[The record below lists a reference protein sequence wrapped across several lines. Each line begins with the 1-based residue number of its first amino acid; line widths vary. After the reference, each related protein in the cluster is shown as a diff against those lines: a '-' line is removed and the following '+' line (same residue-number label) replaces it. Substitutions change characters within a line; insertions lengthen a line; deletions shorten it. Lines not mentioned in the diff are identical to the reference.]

1 VNQRFIPIQNKAQ
14 MKKTSVVLILVSCLL
29 SLHFSCQNKGKASGD
44 QPSDGEQLARAYCGS
59 CHVFPE
65 PALLD
70 KKTWEIGV
78 LPVMAELMKP
88 AKDGTAGPDS
98 SIYGQTPPPTETISP
113 EQWNQIVQY
122 YTSNAPDIL
131 APAKDSLESVQIGM
145 PQFKAFPFY
154 GRFSSP
160 VTTLVYIDTVARKIY
175 FGDGNAG
182 KVFVTNSSFA
192 ITDSFITNPGAT
204 DVHPGKSTAVV
215 SIGFITPSD
224 LPRGRLENVT
234 SKQDPVPIIGNLRRP
249 VQAVYEDLNQDGR
262 EDIIIAEF
270 GFREGGLSWYEQDE
284 QKGYIKHILRNL
296 PGASRVSVHDF
307 NRDGK
312 PDIAVLMA
320 QGDEGVFIYYNEGA
334 GTFKEEKVIGFPP
347 VYGSNYFQLFDFN
360 GDGFMDILTTQG
372 DNADYSIVFKP
383 YHGIRIFL
391 NDGQNHF
398 TQKIFLPL
406 NGAQKAMP
414 ADFDRD
420 GDIDLVSISFN
431 PNYERSPEES
441 FLLWENTGNNRYKR
455 HSFSGYADGRWLTM
469 DAGDMDGD
477 GDQDIILG
485 SALLPVGQVPPPLIE
500 DWQRKRV
507 SITILENLIV
517 KK

>member
-1 VNQRFIPIQNKAQ
+1 
-14 MKKTSVVLILVSCLL
+14 
-29 SLHFSCQNKGKASGD
+29 
-44 QPSDGEQLARAYCGS
+44 
-59 CHVFPE
+59 
-65 PALLD
+65 
-70 KKTWEIGV
+70 
-78 LPVMAELMKP
+78 
-88 AKDGTAGPDS
+88 
-98 SIYGQTPPPTETISP
+98 
-113 EQWNQIVQY
+113 
-122 YTSNAPDIL
+122 
-131 APAKDSLESVQIGM
+131 
-145 PQFKAFPFY
+145 
-154 GRFSSP
+154 
-160 VTTLVYIDTVARKIY
+160 
-175 FGDGNAG
+175 
-182 KVFVTNSSFA
+182 
-192 ITDSFITNPGAT
+192 
-204 DVHPGKSTAVV
+204 
-215 SIGFITPSD
+215 
-224 LPRGRLENVT
+224 
-234 SKQDPVPIIGNLRRP
+234 
-249 VQAVYEDLNQDGR
+249 
-262 EDIIIAEF
+262 
-270 GFREGGLSWYEQDE
+270 
-284 QKGYIKHILRNL
+284 
-296 PGASRVSVHDF
+296 
-307 NRDGK
+307 
-312 PDIAVLMA
+312 MA

-441 FLLWENTGNNRYKR
+441 FLLWENTGNYRYKR
-455 HSFSGYADGRWLTM
+455 HSFSGFADGRWLTM

-507 SITILENLIV
+507 SITILENLQV